1 LVLRG
6 VGAAAGAARYTAADV
21 RVDVDVHV
29 DDGGDVEVADLP
41 QLPHQEAACST
52 ALQVEYTTSSVALKV
67 ALSDD
72 AEREAEYTQW
82 NKIIKCLL

>member
-1 LVLRG
+1 M
-6 VGAAAGAARYTAADV
+6 GAAAGAARYTAADV

-41 QLPHQEAACST
+41 QLSHREAACST
-52 ALQVEYTTSSVALKV
+52 ALQVEYTTSLEALKV
-67 ALSDD
+67 ALPGD

-82 NKIIKCLL
+82 NKIITCSL

>member
-1 LVLRG
+1 V
-6 VGAAAGAARYTAADV
+6 DV

-41 QLPHQEAACST
+41 QLPHREAACST
-52 ALQVEYTTSSVALKV
+52 TLQAEYTTSLEALKV
-67 ALSDD
+67 VLPDD

-82 NKIIKCLL
+82 NNIITCSL